1 MLCEELM
8 EKGMKE
14 SGSYPLDKGILED
27 LSKNDTYDVFLKT
40 MFPNACNK
48 YAFRAQSKV
57 KVISEMD
64 CATVSNEAFTLLVL
78 MNIWDTILD
87 PNARPKFTN
96 GSNKLKRAGSTS
108 KCGGWSDEGM

>member
-1 MLCEELM
+1 
-8 EKGMKE
+8 
-14 SGSYPLDKGILED
+14 
-27 LSKNDTYDVFLKT
+27 
-40 MFPNACNK
+40 
-48 YAFRAQSKV
+48 
-57 KVISEMD
+57 MD